1 MLSQVLIDWINFLL
15 ILKEET
21 TFISKHIIDSSLCQ
35 ALKQLILLGTNSLP
49 WFFQDFS
56 NFYELLEHQI
66 LPHKY

>member
-1 MLSQVLIDWINFLL
+1 MLSEVLIDWINFLL

-21 TFISKHIIDSSLCQ
+21 AVISKHIIDSSLCQ

-49 WFFQDFS
+49 WFFQDFN